1 MTRDDWD
8 HKGLPGIT
16 RDDGDDYGRVATAGM
31 SRDD

>member
-8 HKGLPGIT
+8 DKGLPGMT
-16 RDDGDDYGRVATAGM
+16 RDDGDDYGRVRTAGM